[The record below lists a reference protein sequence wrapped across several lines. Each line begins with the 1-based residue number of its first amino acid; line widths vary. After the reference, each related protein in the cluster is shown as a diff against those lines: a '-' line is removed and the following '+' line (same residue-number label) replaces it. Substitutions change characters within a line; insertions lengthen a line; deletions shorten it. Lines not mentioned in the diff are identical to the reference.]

1 MPEAMK
7 ACMPVEMPRNIAEK
21 EKATAVQIALSWLLA
36 QKPWIVPLP
45 GMERVEYIDDNLK

>member
-1 MPEAMK
+1 
-7 ACMPVEMPRNIAEK
+7 MPVEMPRNIAEK